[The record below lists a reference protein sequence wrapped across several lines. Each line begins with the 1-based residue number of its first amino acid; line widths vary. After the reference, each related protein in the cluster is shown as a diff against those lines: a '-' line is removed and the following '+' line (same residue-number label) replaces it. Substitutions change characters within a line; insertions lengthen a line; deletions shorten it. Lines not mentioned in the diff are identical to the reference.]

1 MITASNISLS
11 YGTQVLFKE
20 VNIKF
25 TPGNCY
31 GIIGANGA
39 GKSTFLKILSG
50 EIEPD
55 TGEIIITPGERMTTL
70 RQDHFAFNSHRVI
83 DTVIM
88 GYEKLYSVMKERDE
102 IYEKADF
109 TEEDGI
115 RAAELESEFAEMGGW
130 EAESEAAQMLDG
142 LGIPTTLHDK
152 LMEEIEDNLKVRVL
166 LAQALFGNPDILL
179 LDEPTN
185 HLDLESIHWLEDFL
199 ADFNNT
205 VIVVSHDRHF
215 LNTVCTHVCDID
227 FGKIQLYV
235 GNYDFWY
242 MSSQLAAKQLKDEKK
257 RREDKIAELKEFIQR
272 FSSNV
277 AKAKQATSRK
287 KLIEKLTLDD
297 IRPSS
302 RRFPYVAFK
311 PNREI
316 GKNCLEI
323 RDLSK
328 TIDGEVI
335 FDKLNLTINPGE
347 KVAFVGP
354 NHYAKTVLFQI
365 LAGEVEP
372 DSGSFT
378 WGVTTSLSYFPK
390 DNSKMFDTD
399 LSIAEYLQQYSTED
413 DDTFVRSFLGRM
425 LFTGDEALKCC
436 RVLSGGEKVRVVLA
450 KMMLEGANCLI
461 FDEPTSHLD
470 LEAIQALND
479 GLINFNGVILFNSHD
494 HQFVDSIANRII
506 EFTPTGIIDRMTNF
520 DSYINDAGVNALR
533 DKAYEGNKHRVVM
546 I

>member
-11 YGTQVLFKE
+11 YGTQVLFKD

-39 GKSTFLKILSG
+39 GKSTFMKILSG
-50 EIEPD
+50 EIEAD
-55 TGEIIITPGERMTTL
+55 SGEVIITPGERMAVL
-70 RQDHFAFNSHRVI
+70 RQDHFAFNKYGVLE
-83 DTVIM
+83 TVIM
-88 GYEKLYSVMKERDE
+88 GYDKLYSVMKERDE
-102 IYEKADF
+102 IYAKSDF
-109 TEEDGI
+109 SEEDGI

-142 LGIPTTLHDK
+142 LGIPTSLHDK
-152 LMEEIEDNLKVRVL
+152 KMEEIEDNLKVRVL

-185 HLDLESIHWLEDFL
+185 HLDLESVHWLEDFL

-205 VIVVSHDRHF
+205 VIVVSHD
-215 LNTVCTHVCDID
+215 
-227 FGKIQLYV
+227 V

-297 IRPSS
+297 IKPSS

-311 PNREI
+311 PEREI

-323 RDLSK
+323 KDLSK

-335 FDKLNLTINPGE
+335 FDKLNLTINPGD

-365 LAGEVEP
+365 LAGEIEP
-372 DSGSFT
+372 DSGSYT

-390 DNSKMFDTD
+390 DNTRMFDTD
-399 LSIAEYLQQYSTED
+399 LSIADYLQQYSKED

-425 LFTGDEALKCC
+425 LFSGDEALKPC

-450 KMMLEGANCLI
+450 KMMLEGANCMI

-479 GLINFNGVILFNSHD
+479 GLINFKGTLLFNSHD
-494 HQFVDSIANRII
+494 HQFVESIANRII
-506 EFTPTGIIDRMTNF
+506 EFTPTGLIDRFTNF
-520 DSYINDAGVNALR
+520 ESYINDKSIDELR
-533 DKAYEGNKHRVVM
+533 DKAYAGRHTVVLL
-546 I
+546 

>member
-1 MITASNISLS
+1 MITASDISLS
-11 YGTQVLFKE
+11 FGTQVLFKN

-55 TGEIIITPGERMTTL
+55 TGEIIITPGQRMAVL
-70 RQDHFAFNSHRVI
+70 RQDHFAFNEYSII

-88 GYEKLYSVMKERDE
+88 GYKKLYDVRKEREE
-102 IYEKADF
+102 IYAKEEF

-115 RAAELESEFAEMGGW
+115 RAAELEGEFAELGGW
-130 EAESEAAQMLDG
+130 EAEADAGVLLDG
-142 LGIPTTLHDK
+142 LGIPVPMHEK
-152 LMEEIEDNLKVRVL
+152 LMKDVEDNVKVRVL

-199 ADFNNT
+199 SEFNNT

-215 LNTVCTHVCDID
+215 LNTVCTHIADID

-242 MSSQLAAKQLKDEKK
+242 MSSQLIAKQMKDEKK
-257 RREDKIAELKEFIQR
+257 RREEKIAELKEFILR

-277 AKAKQATSRK
+277 AKARQATSRK
-287 KLIEKLTLDD
+287 KLIDKLTIDD
-297 IRPSS
+297 IQPSS

-311 PNREI
+311 PNREC
-316 GKNCLEI
+316 GKNILEI
-323 RDLSK
+323 RGLTKTVDGKKVLDNLDLLVNN
-328 TIDGEVI
+328 G
-335 FDKLNLTINPGE
+335 DKI
-347 KVAFVGP
+347 AFVGP
-354 NHYAKTVLFQI
+354 NHFAKTVLFEIITGNMQ
-365 LAGEVEP
+365 A
-372 DSGSFT
+372 DSGDYL
-378 WGVTTSLSYFPK
+378 WGVTTSQGYFPK
-390 DNSKMFDTD
+390 NNDALFQEDMSITD
-399 LSIAEYLQQYSTED
+399 WLGQFIEDADETYL
-413 DDTFVRSFLGRM
+413 RSFLGRM
-425 LFTGDEALKCC
+425 LFSGDEALKSCK
-436 RVLSGGEKVRVVLA
+436 VLSGGEKVRCVLS
-450 KMMLEGANCLI
+450 KLMLEGANCLI

-470 LEAIQALND
+470 LEAIQSLNN
-479 GLINFNGVILFNSHD
+479 GLIDFSGVVLFNSHD

-506 EFTPTGIIDRMTNF
+506 EFTPKGLIDRYMKF
-520 DSYINDAGVNALR
+520 DDYMSDPAIRSLRMEMYGSKNAVAL
-533 DKAYEGNKHRVVM
+533 
-546 I
+546 

>member
-11 YGTQVLFKE
+11 YGTQVLFKD

-39 GKSTFLKILSG
+39 CKSTFLKILSG

-55 TGEIIITPGERMTTL
+55 TGEVIITPGERMTVL
-70 RQDHFAFNSHRVI
+70 RQDHFAFNEYRVI

-88 GYEKLYSVMKERDE
+88 GFQKLYDVMKERDA
-102 IYEKADF
+102 IYEKSDF
-109 TEEDGI
+109 SEEDGI
-115 RAAELESEFAEMGGW
+115 RAAELESEFAELGGW
-130 EAESEAAQMLDG
+130 EAEATAGQMLDG
-142 LGIPTTLHDK
+142 LGIPQNLHEK
-152 LMEEIEDNLKVRVL
+152 KMSEIEDNLKVRVL

-185 HLDLESIHWLEDFL
+185 HLDLESIHWLEDYL
-199 ADFNNT
+199 EDFNNT

-215 LNTVCTHVCDID
+215 LNTVCTHICDID
-227 FGKIQLYV
+227 YGKIQLYV

-287 KLIEKLTLDD
+287 KLIDKLTIDD
-297 IRPSS
+297 IKPSS

-311 PNREI
+311 PNRDI
-316 GKNCLEI
+316 GKNVLEI
-323 RDLSK
+323 KNLSK
-328 TIDGEVI
+328 TIDGEKVI
-335 FDKLNLTINPGE
+335 DNLSLTINPGD

-354 NHYAKTVLFQI
+354 NHYEKTVLFQI
-365 LAGEVEP
+365 LAGEIEP
-372 DSGSFT
+372 DEGTFT

-390 DNSKMFDTD
+390 DNTGMFKENE
-399 LSIAEYLQQYSTED
+399 SIADYLQQFSKED
-413 DDTFVRSFLGRM
+413 DDTYVRSFLGRM
-425 LFTGDEALKCC
+425 LFTGDEALKPCN
-436 RVLSGGEKVRVVLA
+436 VLSGGERVRVVLA

-470 LEAIQALND
+470 LEAIQALNN
-479 GLINFNGVILFNSHD
+479 GLIDFKGVVLFNSHD

-506 EFTPTGIIDRMTNF
+506 EFTPKGVIDRMVQF
-520 DSYINDAGVNALR
+520 DDYINDESIKELR
-533 DKAYEGNKHRVVM
+533 AKAYEDVKGVVLL
-546 I
+546 

>member
-11 YGTQVLFKE
+11 YGTQVLFKD

-55 TGEIIITPGERMTTL
+55 TGEVIITPGERMTVL
-70 RQDHFAFNSHRVI
+70 RQDHFAFNEYRVI

-88 GYEKLYSVMKERDE
+88 GFQKLYDVMKERDA
-102 IYEKADF
+102 IYEKSDF
-109 TEEDGI
+109 SEEDGI
-115 RAAELESEFAEMGGW
+115 RAAELESEFAELGGW
-130 EAESEAAQMLDG
+130 EAEATAGQMLDG
-142 LGIPTTLHDK
+142 LGIPQNLHEK
-152 LMEEIEDNLKVRVL
+152 KMSEIEDNLKVRVL

-185 HLDLESIHWLEDFL
+185 HLDLESIHWLEDYL
-199 ADFNNT
+199 EDFNNT

-215 LNTVCTHVCDID
+215 LNTVCTHICDID
-227 FGKIQLYV
+227 YGKIQLYV

-287 KLIEKLTLDD
+287 KLIDKLTIDD
-297 IRPSS
+297 IKPSS

-311 PNREI
+311 PNRDI
-316 GKNCLEI
+316 GKNVLEI
-323 RDLSK
+323 KNLSK
-328 TIDGEVI
+328 TIDGEKVI
-335 FDKLNLTINPGE
+335 DNLSLTINPGD

-354 NHYAKTVLFQI
+354 NHYEKTVLFQI
-365 LAGEVEP
+365 LAGEIEP
-372 DSGSFT
+372 DEGTFT

-390 DNSKMFDTD
+390 DNTGMFKENE
-399 LSIAEYLQQYSTED
+399 SIADYLQQFSKED
-413 DDTFVRSFLGRM
+413 DDTYVRSFLGRM
-425 LFTGDEALKCC
+425 LFTGDEALKPCN
-436 RVLSGGEKVRVVLA
+436 VLSGGERVRVVLA

-470 LEAIQALND
+470 LEAIQALNN
-479 GLINFNGVILFNSHD
+479 GLIEFKGVVLFNSHD

-506 EFTPTGIIDRMTNF
+506 EFTPKGVIDRMMQF
-520 DSYINDAGVNALR
+520 DDYINDESIKELR
-533 DKAYEGNKHRVVM
+533 AKAYEDVKGVVLL
-546 I
+546 

>member
-11 YGTQVLFKE
+11 YGTQVLFKD

-55 TGEIIITPGERMTTL
+55 TGEVIITPGERMTVL
-70 RQDHFAFNSHRVI
+70 RQDHFAFNEYRVI

-88 GYEKLYSVMKERDE
+88 GFQKLYDVMKERDA
-102 IYEKADF
+102 IYEKPDF
-109 TEEDGI
+109 SEEDGI
-115 RAAELESEFAEMGGW
+115 RAAELESEFAELGGW
-130 EAESEAAQMLDG
+130 EAEATAGQMLDG
-142 LGIPTTLHDK
+142 LGIPQNLHEK
-152 LMEEIEDNLKVRVL
+152 KMSEIEDNLKVRVL

-185 HLDLESIHWLEDFL
+185 HLDLESIHWLEDYL
-199 ADFNNT
+199 EDFNNT

-215 LNTVCTHVCDID
+215 LNTVCTHICDID
-227 FGKIQLYV
+227 YGKIQLYV

-287 KLIEKLTLDD
+287 KLIDKLTIDD
-297 IRPSS
+297 IKPSS

-311 PNREI
+311 PNRDI
-316 GKNCLEI
+316 GKNVLEI
-323 RDLSK
+323 KNLSK
-328 TIDGEVI
+328 TIDGEKVI
-335 FDKLNLTINPGE
+335 DNLSLTINPGD

-354 NHYAKTVLFQI
+354 NHYEKTVLFQI
-365 LAGEVEP
+365 LAGEIEP
-372 DSGSFT
+372 DEGTFT

-390 DNSKMFDTD
+390 DNTGMFKENE
-399 LSIAEYLQQYSTED
+399 SIADYLQQFSKED
-413 DDTFVRSFLGRM
+413 DDTYVRSFLGRM
-425 LFTGDEALKCC
+425 LFTGDEALKPCN
-436 RVLSGGEKVRVVLA
+436 VLSGGERVRVVLA

-470 LEAIQALND
+470 LEAIQALNN
-479 GLINFNGVILFNSHD
+479 GLIDFKGVVLFNSHD

-506 EFTPTGIIDRMTNF
+506 EFTPKGVIDRMVQF
-520 DSYINDAGVNALR
+520 DDYINDESIKELR
-533 DKAYEGNKHRVVM
+533 AKAYEDVKGVVLL
-546 I
+546 

>member
-55 TGEIIITPGERMTTL
+55 TGEVIITPGERMTTL
-70 RQDHFAFNSHRVI
+70 RQDHFAFNKYRVL

-88 GYEKLYSVMKERDE
+88 GFQKLYDVMQERDA
-102 IYEKADF
+102 IYAKSDF
-109 TEEDGI
+109 SEEDGI
-115 RAAELESEFAEMGGW
+115 RAAELEGEFAELGGW
-130 EAESEAAQMLDG
+130 EAEATAAQMLDG
-142 LGIPTTLHDK
+142 LGIPTELHDK
-152 LMEEIEDNLKVRVL
+152 KMEEIEDNLKVRVL

-185 HLDLESIHWLEDFL
+185 HLDLESIHWLEDYL
-199 ADFNNT
+199 ENFNNT

-215 LNTVCTHVCDID
+215 LNTVCTHICDID
-227 FGKIQLYV
+227 YGKIQLYV

-242 MSSQLAAKQLKDEKK
+242 MSSQLAAKQMKDEKK
-257 RREDKIAELKEFIQR
+257 RREEKIAELKEFIQR

-287 KLIEKLTLDD
+287 KLIDKLTIDD
-297 IRPSS
+297 LKPSS

-316 GKNCLEI
+316 GKNVLEI
-323 RDLSK
+323 KNLSK
-328 TIDGEVI
+328 TIDGEKVLDNFSI
-335 FDKLNLTINPGE
+335 TINPGD

-365 LAGEVEP
+365 ISGEIEP
-372 DSGSFT
+372 DEGTYT

-390 DNSKMFDTD
+390 DNSNMFKEDETMVD
-399 LSIAEYLQQYSTED
+399 YLQQFSTED

-425 LFTGDEALKCC
+425 LFSGDEALKNCQ
-436 RVLSGGEKVRVVLA
+436 VLSGGERVRVVLA
-450 KMMLEGANCLI
+450 KMMLEGANCMI

-470 LEAIQALND
+470 LESIQALNN
-479 GLINFNGVILFNSHD
+479 GLIDFKGVLLFNSHD
-494 HQFVDSIANRII
+494 HEFVSSIANRIV
-506 EFTPTGIIDRMTNF
+506 EFIPGGIIDKMEGF
-520 DSYINDAGVNALR
+520 EDYLADSNANELR
-533 DKAYEGNKHRVVM
+533 EKAYKDNKR
-546 I
+546 IILL

>member
-11 YGTQVLFKE
+11 YGTQVLFKD

-70 RQDHFAFNSHRVI
+70 RQDHFAFNPYRVL
-83 DTVIM
+83 DVVIM
-88 GYEKLYSVMKERDE
+88 GYKRLYDVMKERDE
-102 IYEKADF
+102 IYSKADF

-115 RAAELESEFAEMGGW
+115 KAAELEGEFAELGGW
-130 EAESEAAQMLDG
+130 EAEANAAQMLDG
-142 LGIPTTLHDK
+142 LGIPVALHEK
-152 LMEEIEDNLKVRVL
+152 KMEEIEDNLKVRVL

-185 HLDLESIHWLEDFL
+185 HLDLESIHWLEDYL
-199 ADFNNT
+199 EDFNNT

-215 LNTVCTHVCDID
+215 LNTVCTHICDID
-227 FGKIQLYV
+227 YGKIQLYV
-235 GNYDFWY
+235 GNYDFWF
-242 MSSQLAAKQLKDEKK
+242 MSSQLALKQMKDEKK
-257 RREDKIAELKEFIQR
+257 RRDEKIAELKEFIQR

-287 KLIEKLTLDD
+287 KLIDKLTIDD
-297 IRPSS
+297 IKPSS

-311 PNREI
+311 PLREI

-323 RDLSK
+323 KNLTK
-328 TIDGEVI
+328 TIDGEKVI
-335 FDKLNLTINPGE
+335 DNLSLTINPTD

-365 LAGEVEP
+365 LSGEMEA
-372 DSGSFT
+372 DSGEFA

-390 DNSKMFDTD
+390 DNTYLFKDDESITD
-399 LSIAEYLQQYSTED
+399 YLQQFSTED
-413 DDTFVRSFLGRM
+413 DDTYVRSFLGRM
-425 LFTGDEALKCC
+425 LFSGDEALKNCK
-436 RVLSGGEKVRVVLA
+436 VLSGGERVRVVLA
-450 KMMLEGANCLI
+450 KMMLESSNCLI

-470 LEAIQALND
+470 LEAIQALNN
-479 GLINFNGVILFNSHD
+479 GLIDFKGMIMFNSHD

-506 EFTPTGIIDRMTNF
+506 EFIPGGVIDRMTTF
-520 DSYINDAGVNALR
+520 ESYINDESVKAIR
-533 DKAYEGNKHRVVM
+533 DKAYEGKKGVVLL
-546 I
+546 

>member
-1 MITASNISLS
+1 MITASNVSLS
-11 YGTQVLFKE
+11 YGTQVLFKD

-55 TGEIIITPGERMTTL
+55 TGEIVITPGERLTTL
-70 RQDHFAFNSHRVI
+70 RQDHFAFNEYRVL

-88 GYEKLYSVMKERDE
+88 GYKRLYDVMKEREE
-102 IYEKADF
+102 IYAKSEF

-115 RAAELESEFAEMGGW
+115 KAAELEGEFAELGGW
-130 EAESEAAQMLDG
+130 EAESDAGQMLDG
-142 LGIPTTLHDK
+142 LGIPQSLHEKRMD
-152 LMEEIEDNLKVRVL
+152 EIEDNLKVRVL

-185 HLDLESIHWLEDFL
+185 HLDLESIHWLEDYL
-199 ADFNNT
+199 ENFNNT

-215 LNTVCTHVCDID
+215 LNTVCTHICDID

-242 MSSQLAAKQLKDEKK
+242 MSSQLALKQMKDEKK
-257 RREDKIAELKEFIQR
+257 RCDEKIAELKDFIQR

-277 AKAKQATSRK
+277 AKARQATSRK
-287 KLIEKLTLDD
+287 KLIDKLTIDD
-297 IRPSS
+297 IKPSS

-316 GKNCLEI
+316 GKMALEI
-323 RDLSK
+323 KNLSK
-328 TIDGEVI
+328 TIDGEKVL
-335 FDKLNLTINPGE
+335 DNLTLTINPTD

-354 NHYAKTVLFQI
+354 NHNAKTVLFQI
-365 LAGEVEP
+365 LSGEIEP
-372 DSGSFT
+372 DEGEFS

-390 DNSKMFDTD
+390 DNSRMFKDD
-399 LSIAEYLQQYSTED
+399 ESIADYLQQYSKED
-413 DDTFVRSFLGRM
+413 DDTYVRSFLGRM
-425 LFTGDEALKCC
+425 LFSGDEALKNCK
-436 RVLSGGEKVRVVLA
+436 VLSGGERVRVVLA

-470 LEAIQALND
+470 LEAIQSLNNALID
-479 GLINFNGVILFNSHD
+479 FKGVILFNSHD
-494 HQFVDSIANRII
+494 HQFVSSIANRII
-506 EFTPTGIIDRMTNF
+506 EFTPSGVIDRMTDF
-520 DSYINDAGVNALR
+520 ESYISDEGVKAIR
-533 DKAYEGNKHRVVM
+533 DKAYSGLKQVV
-546 I
+546 IL

>member
-11 YGTQVLFKE
+11 YGTQVLFKD

-55 TGEIIITPGERMTTL
+55 TGEVIITPGERMTVL
-70 RQDHFAFNSHRVI
+70 RQDHFAFNEYRVI

-88 GYEKLYSVMKERDE
+88 GFQKLYDVMKERDA

-109 TEEDGI
+109 SEEDGI
-115 RAAELESEFAEMGGW
+115 RAAELESEFAELGGW
-130 EAESEAAQMLDG
+130 EAEATAGQMLDG
-142 LGIPTTLHDK
+142 LGIPQNLHEK
-152 LMEEIEDNLKVRVL
+152 KMSEIEDNLKVRVL

-185 HLDLESIHWLEDFL
+185 HLDLESIHWLEDYL
-199 ADFNNT
+199 EDFNNT

-215 LNTVCTHVCDID
+215 LNTVCTHICDID
-227 FGKIQLYV
+227 YGKIQLYV

-287 KLIEKLTLDD
+287 KLIDKLTIDD
-297 IRPSS
+297 IKPSS

-316 GKNCLEI
+316 GKNVLEI
-323 RDLSK
+323 KNLSK
-328 TIDGEVI
+328 TIDGEKVI
-335 FDKLNLTINPGE
+335 DNLSLTINPGD

-354 NHYAKTVLFQI
+354 NHYEKTVLFQI
-365 LAGEVEP
+365 LAGEIEP
-372 DSGSFT
+372 DEGTFT

-390 DNSKMFDTD
+390 DNTGMFKENE
-399 LSIAEYLQQYSTED
+399 SIADYLQQFSKED
-413 DDTFVRSFLGRM
+413 DDTYVRSFLGRM
-425 LFTGDEALKCC
+425 LFTGDEALKPCN
-436 RVLSGGEKVRVVLA
+436 VLSGGERVRVVLA

-470 LEAIQALND
+470 LEAIQALNN
-479 GLINFNGVILFNSHD
+479 GLIDFKGVVLFNSHD

-506 EFTPTGIIDRMTNF
+506 EFTPKGVIDRMVQF
-520 DSYINDAGVNALR
+520 DDYINDESIKELR
-533 DKAYEGNKHRVVM
+533 AKAYEDVKGVVLL
-546 I
+546 

>member
-1 MITASNISLS
+1 MITASNVSLS

-55 TGEIIITPGERMTTL
+55 TGEIIITPGERMAVL
-70 RQDHFAFNSHRVI
+70 RQDHFAFNDYRVI

-88 GYEKLYSVMKERDE
+88 GYQRLYDVMKERDE
-102 IYEKADF
+102 IYSKADF
-109 TEEDGI
+109 SEEDGI
-115 RAAELESEFAEMGGW
+115 RAAELEGEFAELGGW
-130 EAESEAAQMLDG
+130 EAEANAGQMLDG
-142 LGIPTTLHDK
+142 LGIEQALHEK
-152 LMEEIEDNLKVRVL
+152 KMSEIEDNLKVRVL

-185 HLDLESIHWLEDFL
+185 HLDLESIHWLEDYL
-199 ADFNNT
+199 ETFNNT

-215 LNTVCTHVCDID
+215 LNTVCTHICDID
-227 FGKIQLYV
+227 YGKIQLYV

-242 MSSQLAAKQLKDEKK
+242 MSSQLAAKQMKDEKK
-257 RREDKIAELKEFIQR
+257 RRDEKIAELKEFIQR

-287 KLIEKLTLDD
+287 KLIEKLTIDD
-297 IRPSS
+297 IKPSS

-311 PNREI
+311 PNRDI
-316 GKNCLEI
+316 GNNVLEI
-323 RDLSK
+323 KNLSK
-328 TIDGEVI
+328 TIE
-335 FDKLNLTINPGE
+335 GE
-347 KVAFVGP
+347 KVIDNLSLLVNPGDKIAFVGP

-365 LAGEVEP
+365 LAGEMEP
-372 DSGSFT
+372 DEGTYT

-390 DNSKMFDTD
+390 DNTGMFADNE
-399 LSIAEYLQQYSTED
+399 SIADFLQKYSKED
-413 DDTFVRSFLGRM
+413 DDTYVRSFLGRM
-425 LFTGDEALKCC
+425 LFTGDEALKPCN
-436 RVLSGGEKVRVVLA
+436 VLSGGERVRVVLA
-450 KMMLEGANCLI
+450 RMMLEGANCMI

-470 LEAIQALND
+470 LEAIQSLNN
-479 GLINFNGVILFNSHD
+479 GLIDFKGVVLFNSHD

-506 EFTPTGIIDRMTNF
+506 EFTPAGLIDRMMRF
-520 DSYINDAGVNALR
+520 DDYINDESIKALR
-533 DKAYEGNKHRVVM
+533 AKAYKDVKGVVLL
-546 I
+546 

>member
-55 TGEIIITPGERMTTL
+55 TGEIIVTPGERLTTL
-70 RQDHFAFNSHRVI
+70 RQDHFAFNEFRVI

-88 GYEKLYSVMKERDE
+88 GYEKLYDVMKERDE
-102 IYEKADF
+102 IYNKENF
-109 TEEDGI
+109 SEEDGI

-142 LGIPTTLHDK
+142 LGIPTKFHEK
-152 LMEEIEDNLKVRVL
+152 KMSEIEDNLKVRVL

-185 HLDLESIHWLEDFL
+185 HLDLESVHWLEDFL
-199 ADFNNT
+199 ASFNNT

-227 FGKIQLYV
+227 YGKIQLYV

-287 KLIEKLTLDD
+287 KLIDKLTLDD
-297 IRPSS
+297 IKPSS

-316 GKNCLEI
+316 GKICLEI
-323 RDLSK
+323 KDLSK
-328 TIDGEVI
+328 TIDGEKVL
-335 FDKLNLTINPGE
+335 DKLNLTINPGD

-365 LAGEVEP
+365 ISGEMEP
-372 DSGSFT
+372 DEGSYN

-390 DNSKMFDTD
+390 DNSKMFNND
-399 LSIAEYLQQYSTED
+399 LSIAEFLQQYSTED

-425 LFTGDEALKCC
+425 LFTGDEALKECK
-436 RVLSGGEKVRVVLA
+436 VLSGGEKVRVVLS
-450 KMMLEGANCLI
+450 KMMLESANCMI

-470 LEAIQALND
+470 LESIQALND
-479 GLINFNGVILFNSHD
+479 GLINFNGTLLFNSHD
-494 HQFVDSIANRII
+494 HQFVESLANRII
-506 EFTPTGIIDRMTNF
+506 EFIPGGIIDRMTTF
-520 DSYINDAGVNALR
+520 ESYLSDESVDEIR
-533 DKAYEGNKHRVVM
+533 MKAYEGKVKKVAL
-546 I
+546 

>member
-11 YGTQVLFKE
+11 YGTQVLFKD

-55 TGEIIITPGERMTTL
+55 TGEVIITPGERMTVL
-70 RQDHFAFNSHRVI
+70 RQDHFAFNEYRVI

-88 GYEKLYSVMKERDE
+88 GFQKLYDVMKERDA
-102 IYEKADF
+102 IYEKVDF
-109 TEEDGI
+109 SEEDGI
-115 RAAELESEFAEMGGW
+115 RAAELESEFAELGGW
-130 EAESEAAQMLDG
+130 EAEATAGQMLDG
-142 LGIPTTLHDK
+142 LGIPQNLHEK
-152 LMEEIEDNLKVRVL
+152 KMSEIEDNLKVRVL

-185 HLDLESIHWLEDFL
+185 HLDLESIHWLEDYL
-199 ADFNNT
+199 EDFNNT

-215 LNTVCTHVCDID
+215 LNTVCTHICDID
-227 FGKIQLYV
+227 YGKIQLYV

-287 KLIEKLTLDD
+287 KLIDKLTIDD
-297 IRPSS
+297 IKPSS

-311 PNREI
+311 PNRDI
-316 GKNCLEI
+316 GKNVLEI
-323 RDLSK
+323 KNLSK
-328 TIDGEVI
+328 TIDGEKVI
-335 FDKLNLTINPGE
+335 DNLSLTINPGD

-354 NHYAKTVLFQI
+354 NHYEKTVLFQI
-365 LAGEVEP
+365 LAGEIEP
-372 DSGSFT
+372 DEGTFT

-390 DNSKMFDTD
+390 DNTGMFKENE
-399 LSIAEYLQQYSTED
+399 SIADYLQQFSKED
-413 DDTFVRSFLGRM
+413 DDTYVRSFLGRM
-425 LFTGDEALKCC
+425 LFTGDEALKPCN
-436 RVLSGGEKVRVVLA
+436 VLSGGERVRVVLA

-470 LEAIQALND
+470 LEAIQALNN
-479 GLINFNGVILFNSHD
+479 GLIDFKGVVLFNSHD

-506 EFTPTGIIDRMTNF
+506 EFTPKGVIDRMVQF
-520 DSYINDAGVNALR
+520 DDYINDESIKELR
-533 DKAYEGNKHRVVM
+533 AKAYEDVKGVVLL
-546 I
+546 

>member
-11 YGTQVLFKE
+11 YGTQVLFKD

-55 TGEIIITPGERMTTL
+55 TGEVIITPGERMTVL
-70 RQDHFAFNSHRVI
+70 RQDHFAFNEYRVI

-88 GYEKLYSVMKERDE
+88 GFQKLYDVMKERDA

-109 TEEDGI
+109 SEEDGI
-115 RAAELESEFAEMGGW
+115 RAAELESEFTELGGW
-130 EAESEAAQMLDG
+130 EAEATAGQMLDG
-142 LGIPTTLHDK
+142 LGIPQNLHEK
-152 LMEEIEDNLKVRVL
+152 KMSEIEDNLKVRVL

-185 HLDLESIHWLEDFL
+185 HLDLESIHWLEDYL
-199 ADFNNT
+199 EDFNNT

-215 LNTVCTHVCDID
+215 LNTVCTHICDID
-227 FGKIQLYV
+227 YGKIQLYV

-287 KLIEKLTLDD
+287 KLIDKLTIDD
-297 IRPSS
+297 IKPSS

-316 GKNCLEI
+316 GKNVLEI
-323 RDLSK
+323 KNLSK
-328 TIDGEVI
+328 TIDGEKVI
-335 FDKLNLTINPGE
+335 DNLSLTINPGD

-354 NHYAKTVLFQI
+354 NHYEKTVLFQI
-365 LAGEVEP
+365 LAGEIEP
-372 DSGSFT
+372 DEGTFT

-390 DNSKMFDTD
+390 DNSGMFKENE
-399 LSIAEYLQQYSTED
+399 SIADYLQQFSKED
-413 DDTFVRSFLGRM
+413 DDTYVRSFLGRM
-425 LFTGDEALKCC
+425 LFTGDEALKPCN
-436 RVLSGGEKVRVVLA
+436 VLSGGERVRVVLA

-470 LEAIQALND
+470 LEAIQALNN
-479 GLINFNGVILFNSHD
+479 GLIDFKGVVLFNSHD

-506 EFTPTGIIDRMTNF
+506 EFTPKGVIDRMVQF
-520 DSYINDAGVNALR
+520 DDYINDESIKELR
-533 DKAYEGNKHRVVM
+533 AKAYEDVKGVVLL
-546 I
+546 

>member
-1 MITASNISLS
+1 MITASDISLS
-11 YGTQVLFKE
+11 FGTQVLFKN

-55 TGEIIITPGERMTTL
+55 TGEIIITPGQRMAVL
-70 RQDHFAFNSHRVI
+70 RQDHFAFNEYSII

-88 GYEKLYSVMKERDE
+88 GYKKLYDVRKEREE
-102 IYEKADF
+102 IYAKEEF

-115 RAAELESEFAEMGGW
+115 RAAELEGEFAELGGW
-130 EAESEAAQMLDG
+130 EAEADAGVLLDG
-142 LGIPTTLHDK
+142 LGIPVPMHEK
-152 LMEEIEDNLKVRVL
+152 LMKDVEDNVKVRVL

-199 ADFNNT
+199 GEFNNT

-215 LNTVCTHVCDID
+215 LNTVCTHIADID

-242 MSSQLAAKQLKDEKK
+242 MSSQLIAKQMKDEKK
-257 RREDKIAELKEFIQR
+257 RREEKIAELKEFILR

-277 AKAKQATSRK
+277 AKARQATSRK
-287 KLIEKLTLDD
+287 KLIDKLTIDD
-297 IRPSS
+297 IQPSS

-311 PNREI
+311 PNREC
-316 GKNCLEI
+316 GKNILEI
-323 RDLSK
+323 RGLTKTVDGKKVLDNLDLLVNN
-328 TIDGEVI
+328 G
-335 FDKLNLTINPGE
+335 DKI
-347 KVAFVGP
+347 AFVGP
-354 NHYAKTVLFQI
+354 NHFAKTVLFEIITGNMQ
-365 LAGEVEP
+365 A
-372 DSGSFT
+372 DSGDYL
-378 WGVTTSLSYFPK
+378 WGVTTSQGYFPK
-390 DNSKMFDTD
+390 NNDALFQEDMSITD
-399 LSIAEYLQQYSTED
+399 WLGQFVEDADETYL
-413 DDTFVRSFLGRM
+413 RSFLGRM
-425 LFTGDEALKCC
+425 LFSGDEALKSCK
-436 RVLSGGEKVRVVLA
+436 VLSGGEKVRCVLS
-450 KMMLEGANCLI
+450 KLMLEGANCLI

-470 LEAIQALND
+470 LEAIQSLNN
-479 GLINFNGVILFNSHD
+479 GLIDFSGVVLFNSHD

-506 EFTPTGIIDRMTNF
+506 EFTPKGLIDRYMKF
-520 DSYINDAGVNALR
+520 DDYMSDPAIRALR
-533 DKAYEGNKHRVVM
+533 MEMYGSKNAVAL
-546 I
+546 

>member
-20 VNIKF
+20 VNLKF

-50 EIEPD
+50 DIEPD
-55 TGEIIITPGERMTTL
+55 TGEIVITPGERLATL
-70 RQDHFAFNSHRVI
+70 KQDHFKYNEYKVL

-88 GYEKLYSVMKERDE
+88 GYKHLYDVMQERDA
-102 IYEKADF
+102 IYSKEDF
-109 TEEDGI
+109 SEEDGL
-115 RAAELESEFAEMGGW
+115 RAAELEGEFSELGGW
-130 EAESEAAQMLDG
+130 EAEANASQMLDG
-142 LGIPTTLHDK
+142 LGIPVALHDK
-152 LMEEIEDNLKVRVL
+152 KMSEIEDNLKVRVL
-166 LAQALFGNPDILL
+166 LAQALFGKPDILL

-185 HLDLESIHWLEDFL
+185 HLDLESIHWLEDYL
-199 ADFNNT
+199 EDFNNT

-215 LNTVCTHVCDID
+215 LNTVCTHICDID
-227 FGKIQLYV
+227 YGKIQLYV

-242 MSSQLAAKQLKDEKK
+242 MSSQLAAKQMKDEKK
-257 RREDKIAELKEFIQR
+257 RREEKIAELKEFIQR

-287 KLIEKLTLDD
+287 KLIDKLTIDD
-297 IRPSS
+297 IKPSS

-316 GKNCLEI
+316 GKNVLEI
-323 RDLSK
+323 KNLSK
-328 TIDGEVI
+328 TIDGEKVL
-335 FDKLNLTINPGE
+335 DNLSLTINPGD

-365 LAGEVEP
+365 ISGEMEP
-372 DSGSFT
+372 DEGSYT

-390 DNSKMFDTD
+390 DNSKMFGEGINMT
-399 LSIAEYLQQYSTED
+399 EYLQQFSKED
-413 DDTFVRSFLGRM
+413 DDNYVRSFLGRM
-425 LFTGDEALKCC
+425 LFSGDEALKDCG
-436 RVLSGGEKVRVVLA
+436 VLSGGERVRVVLA
-450 KMMLEGANCLI
+450 KMMLEGNNCLI

-470 LEAIQALND
+470 LESIQALNN
-479 GLINFNGVILFNSHD
+479 GLIDFKGVLLFNSHD
-494 HQFVDSIANRII
+494 HQFVDSLANRII
-506 EFTPTGIIDRMTNF
+506 EFTPKGIIDKMERF
-520 DSYINDAGVNALR
+520 DDYLVDEDVKAKR
-533 DKAYEGNKHRVVM
+533 DKAYEGHKGAVV